1 MTNTAPEEFGEPVII
16 WHDDL
21 QAAIDAAPKP
31 CAKCHAPLALM
42 IYSPN
47 DLDFSP
53 SHTNECPSS
62 GIGRQ
67 IRRTQTGRRLRV
79 IATEPE

>member
-1 MTNTAPEEFGEPVII
+1 MTTMTPEEFGDPIII
-16 WHDDL
+16 WHNDL
-21 QAAIDAAPKP
+21 QAAIDAA
-31 CAKCHAPLALM
+31 AKCHAPLALM
-42 IYSPN
+42 IYSPT

-67 IRRTQTGRRLRV
+67 TRRTEPGRRLRV